1 MMIKNENQSAV
12 GELPQGGLTHQSSI
26 KFARGRKQLH
36 PLHLE
41 LPDKSESALNLSA
54 SAASTRRSSASD
66 VSQLSSAGSDK
77 QDPSPKVSAAS
88 AGKSVLANYSG
99 SGSGQSNML
108 IVEDDMSRNQN
119 QLPKKAATNEIL
131 DRTFFM

>member
-12 GELPQGGLTHQSSI
+12 GEPPQGGLTHQSSI
-26 KFARGRKQLH
+26 KFARGRKQLQ

-54 SAASTRRSSASD
+54 SAASTRRSSAMCNYGSD

-77 QDPSPKVSAAS
+77 QDPSPKASAAS

-99 SGSGQSNML
+99 SG
-108 IVEDDMSRNQN
+108 
-119 QLPKKAATNEIL
+119 
-131 DRTFFM
+131 